1 MFDFSG
7 KTVLI
12 TGGSRG
18 LGRKLVVAFANAGAK
33 VAFTYKND
41 DASAADLE
49 KSMTASGKDV
59 VPLCADASDFE
70 RAHEVVRSLEDRWGR
85 LDILVCNAG
94 MARSAALWKM
104 TEADWDA
111 VLGVTLKSCFNYAHA
126 ASKGFM
132 ENNYGKILCVGSI
145 NGLRGRI
152 GSLSYN
158 VAKAGIVGFV
168 KTVASELGRFNVNVN
183 AIAPGFIETDSQTR
197 TPELI
202 RDLVLK
208 ECAIKRL
215 AEPEDIAPLVLF
227 LCSDAAGHIT
237 GQTIKIDAGQYM

>member
-18 LGRKLVVAFANAGAK
+18 LGRSLVIAFAGAGAK

-41 DASAADLE
+41 DASAEDLE
-49 KSMTASGKDV
+49 KSMISSGRDV
-59 VPLCADASDFE
+59 VSLRADASDFV
-70 RAHEVVRSLEDRWGR
+70 RAHEVVRSLEDRWKR

-104 TEADWDA
+104 TEDDWDA
-111 VLGVTLKSCFNYAHA
+111 VLGVTLKSCFNYVHA

-132 ENNYGKILCVGSI
+132 ENNYGKVLCVGSI

-158 VAKAGIVGFV
+158 VAKAGVVGLV
-168 KTVASELGRFNVNVN
+168 KTAASELGRFNINVN
-183 AIAPGFIETDSQTR
+183 AIAPGFIETDSQAK

-215 AEPEDIAPLVLF
+215 AEPEDIVPLVLF

>member
-1 MFDFSG
+1 MFDFTG

-12 TGGSRG
+12 TGGARG
-18 LGRKLVVAFANAGAK
+18 LGRSLSVAFSSSGAR
-33 VAFTYKND
+33 VAFTYKSD
-41 DASAADLE
+41 ESAAADLE
-49 KSMTASGKDV
+49 KAIASSGGEAFSV
-59 VPLCADASDFE
+59 CADAADFA
-70 RAHEVVRSLEDRWGR
+70 RAREVVRAVEERWGR
-85 LDILVCNAG
+85 LDVLVCNAG
-94 MARSAALWKM
+94 MARGGALWKLS
-104 TEADWDA
+104 EDDWDA

-126 ASKGFM
+126 ASAGFM
-132 ENNYGKILCVGSI
+132 KRNYGKILCVGSI

-152 GSLSYN
+152 GTLSYN

-168 KTVASELGRFNVNVN
+168 KTAASELGRFSVNVN
-183 AIAPGFIETDSQTR
+183 AIAPGFIETDSQER

-227 LCSDAAGHIT
+227 LCSDEARHIT

>member
-1 MFDFSG
+1 M
-7 KTVLI
+7 
-12 TGGSRG
+12 
-18 LGRKLVVAFANAGAK
+18 
-33 VAFTYKND
+33 
-41 DASAADLE
+41 
-49 KSMTASGKDV
+49 
-59 VPLCADASDFE
+59 
-70 RAHEVVRSLEDRWGR
+70 
-85 LDILVCNAG
+85 
-94 MARSAALWKM
+94 
-104 TEADWDA
+104 
-111 VLGVTLKSCFNYAHA
+111 LGVTLKSCFNYAHA

-183 AIAPGFIETDSQTR
+183 AIAPGFIETDSQTK

-227 LCSDAAGHIT
+227 LCSDASGHIT

>member
-1 MFDFSG
+1 M
-7 KTVLI
+7 I

-49 KSMTASGKDV
+49 KSMIASGKDV
-59 VPLCADASDFE
+59 APLRADASDFE
-70 RAHEVVRSLEDRWGR
+70 RAHEIVRSLEDRWGR

-104 TEADWDA
+104 TEDDWDA

-227 LCSDAAGHIT
+227 LCSDASGHIT